1 MQRQET
7 WLKIASGQT
16 ILANVLQLFKALHR
30 TRKEVFK
37 GDDDALEVFP
47 VISVILI
54 YGIPQNV
61 NIPLLRLTIYYVL
74 RLCEYRCKLLKFGTD
89 VEIILREMVI
99 QGVHT
104 DHNRISI
111 KPRKEI
117 LLDNVPF
124 NHNPTIKDI

>member
-1 MQRQET
+1 MAARS
-7 WLKIASGQT
+7 K
-16 ILANVLQLFKALHR
+16 VMQLFKALHR

-37 GDDDALEVFP
+37 GDDDALEAAR
-47 VISVILI
+47 
-54 YGIPQNV
+54 QNI
-61 NIPLLRLTIYYVL
+61 NAEFRNNLTESSPEKIT
-74 RLCEYRCKLLKFGTD
+74 ELLKFGTD
-89 VEIILREMVI
+89 VEIILRKTVI

-124 NHNPTIKDI
+124 NHNPTIKDT